1 MLEKYNQI
9 IKKSPYIII
18 LCIIAVITA
27 YAILK
32 LALYLLPFVLALALS
47 TLIEPI
53 IKFFIKKFGL
63 PRKISTAVT
72 LLLMLVVFG
81 FLTGLLVF
89 RVISEVR
96 SFYITFPHSFANFY
110 NNINNLL
117 DEGSEIY
124 LGLPEEFARSID
136 AVISNIS
143 LSIMNIINT
152 IFQGI
157 LNTAVSI
164 PETIIFIVVTILSTY
179 FLSSDRE
186 KIYKFFKQHLPAKVL
201 KRLTI
206 INGNIFTALFGYVKA
221 LLILMAVT
229 FTILC
234 IGFLTIGVKYALMT
248 ALFICLVDA
257 LPILG
262 TGTIM
267 IPWALYEFLTGQK
280 RLGLYIL
287 VIYGVVVLVRQL
299 IEPKVVGKQIGVHP
313 LLTLLAMYAGLKFL
327 GVLGMFAGPIIAMVL
342 KSILEGAFKDTNIKD
357 VVAKK

>member
-1 MLEKYNQI
+1 MLEKYNHI

-18 LCIIAVITA
+18 VCIIAVMTA

-53 IKFFIKKFGL
+53 IKFFIKRIGL
-63 PRKISTAVT
+63 PRKISTAAT

-81 FLTGLLVF
+81 GLTGLLVF
-89 RVISEVR
+89 KVISEIR
-96 SFYITFPHSFANFY
+96 GFYNTFPHSFTNFY
-110 NNINNLL
+110 NNINHLL

-124 LGLPEEFARSID
+124 LGLPAEFTRSID

-143 LSIMNIINT
+143 LSVMSIINS

-164 PETIIFIVVTILSTY
+164 PQTIIFIVVTILSTY
-179 FLSSDRE
+179 FLSSDRD
-186 KIYKFFKQHLPAKVL
+186 KIYKFFKQQLPAKVL
-201 KRLTI
+201 KRLSI
-206 INGNIFTALFGYVKA
+206 INSNIFTALIGYVKA

-267 IPWALYEFLTGQK
+267 VPWAVYDFLTGQK

-287 VIYGVVVLVRQL
+287 VIYGIIVLVRQL
-299 IEPKVVGKQIGVHP
+299 IEPKVVGKQIGIHP
-313 LLTLLAMYAGLKFL
+313 LVTLLAMYAGLKFL
-327 GVLGMFAGPIIAMVL
+327 GVLGMFAGPIIAIVL
-342 KSILEGAFKDTNIKD
+342 KSILEGTLKDKNIKD
-357 VVAKK
+357 LVVKK